1 MSIIDKASDAYI
13 QAVDA
18 EVEAREQELID
29 PPDDSQGAS
38 VVPRKRRAKPDE
50 VQFFLKSNTLGVLM
64 RLEAIATN
72 NLYSRDENGTRYRQ
86 EVNPGVQLAA
96 ATTFLDRAMG
106 KPQVSVDLTSG
117 DRPIIIDA
125 SLLVQPL
132 IQADIVPVDAPGA
145 IVSTEAIESTNDTES

>member
-1 MSIIDKASDAYI
+1 MSIIDKMSEGYLRAI
-13 QAVDA
+13 DA
-18 EVEAREQELID
+18 EVEAREQELED
-29 PPDDSQGAS
+29 PPDQSAGAS
-38 VVPRKRRAKPDE
+38 IVPRKRKTKPDE

-96 ATTFLDRAMG
+96 ATSFLDRAMG

-117 DRPIIIDA
+117 DRPIVIDSA
-125 SLLVQPL
+125 LIAQPL
-132 IQADIVPVDAPGA
+132 IQAEIAPVG
-145 IVSTEAIESTNDTES
+145 SIESTGSTDDIDQVDSMEL